1 MVLVIRAMFSGPPQ
15 NATLTATGPTSL
27 QFSWKPPVQ
36 EHWEFNTTQ
45 YIVLFENATYTVN
58 PSSNLTIKLDALI
71 PFTKYNCCVAAN
83 TTSGPSRLA
92 CATQTTPRIGKENVT
107 EHFILT
113 LYQIVAHMN

>member
-27 QFSWKPPVQ
+27 QFSWNPPVQ

-45 YIVLFENATYTVN
+45 YIVLFENTTYTVD

-92 CATQTTPRIGKENVT
+92 CATKTTPRIGKENVT